1 MGRVKSRF
9 LVILALCLSAA
20 CASTNSSQLAA
31 RSAQTPAPVPSARCA
46 LCAAN
51 SDLSDLNHDLTDAYS
66 QIVARENAPIP
77 PQPVDVEAAA
87 SMEIPDHKLV
97 HGAVSLFSSTLKSD
111 IQTYLTRS
119 ARYKKMIER
128 TLTEAGLPK
137 GLAYLPVIESG
148 YSMTMTSRAGAR
160 GMWQFMS
167 ETAREYGLRVD
178 WWVDER
184 ADPERS
190 TRAAAQYIKDL
201 YRNFN
206 DWPLALAAYNGGP
219 GRIRRALAETGGT
232 TFWDLCEAGAIP
244 KETRGY
250 VPTFYATLLI
260 ASDPAAYGFHLTPAG
275 PPPSVAPA
283 ILPANDGPTAGGIAG
298 AKQLIASA
306 TPSFDTATQQIDVAG
321 PLSLKYLA
329 QVAAVDADLLRDLNP
344 SLRHGIVPPGRTSLR
359 VPAKSAEA
367 ISARA
372 ATLRSEDTDVT
383 VCSYTMREGD
393 SLKRLARAI
402 GVDVDTLLSMND
414 LRSPSRIGEGD
425 SIYLPVRA
433 RELGTLLNAEATYYA
448 VQKGDTLYSI
458 AKKYDLTVDELR
470 DLNDL
475 GRGEKL
481 RHGQKLRVNAPRTL
495 TAGGM

>member
-1 MGRVKSRF
+1 MVKRL
-9 LVILALCLSAA
+9 LVAIVALAFAA
-20 CASTNSSQLAA
+20 CASTTGGRLPVAGS
-31 RSAQTPAPVPSARCA
+31 QTPPATGNRQPAT
-46 LCAAN
+46 
-51 SDLSDLNHDLTDAYS
+51 SDLGDLRKQLEDERADIL
-66 QIVARENAPIP
+66 ARESRPLANAPT
-77 PQPVDVEAAA
+77 VDIDAAA
-87 SMEIPDHKLV
+87 SMPVPDHRLV
-97 HGAVSLFSSTLKSD
+97 RSAVALFSNSLKGD

-119 ARYKKMIER
+119 ARYKKMIEKA
-128 TLTEAGLPK
+128 LTDAGLPK

-184 ADPERS
+184 ADPERA
-190 TRAAAQYIKDL
+190 TRAAAEYIKDL
-201 YRNFN
+201 YRQFN

-219 GRIRRALAETGGT
+219 GRIHRALADTGAT

-250 VPTFYATLLI
+250 VPTFYATLVI
-260 ASDPAAYGFHLTPAG
+260 ASDPATYGFRL
-275 PPPSVAPA
+275 
-283 ILPANDGPTAGGIAG
+283 
-298 AKQLIASA
+298 AK
-306 TPSFDTATQQIDVAG
+306 PDDTSLARVDVEG
-321 PLSLKYLA
+321 PLSLKYLG
-329 QVAAVDADLLRDLNP
+329 QVAGVDADLLRELNP
-344 SLRHGIVPPGRTSLR
+344 SLRRGVVPPGRNSVR
-359 VPAKSAEA
+359 VPAKSADA
-367 ISARA
+367 ITARA
-372 ATLRSEDTDVT
+372 TSLRNEDSDVT
-383 VCSYTMREGD
+383 VCSYTLHDGD

-402 GVDVDTLLSMND
+402 GVDVETLVAMND
-414 LRSPSRIGEGD
+414 LRSASRVGEGD

-433 RELGTLLNAEATYYA
+433 RELSALLNAEATYYA

-475 GRGEKL
+475 AHSEKL
-481 RHGQKLRVNAPRTL
+481 HSGQKLRVNAPRTL